1 MNKHRERRA
10 RPIDE
15 VLPVPPQPAA
25 GVREQLDQVARR
37 LRDALGL
44 LDVLPELQH
53 AGQRLPDAR
62 RRLGEIERRSFAA
75 ADKVLSAVEQAK
87 RERARI
93 AAAARRMARL
103 LDAGPVST
111 AKQTALSLQLAEV
124 DAAAARTDAL
134 LTDIMV
140 AQDFHD
146 LTGQMLERIAAL
158 AFELEGSLQRLLPA
172 PPQVASTPR
181 ADSARDQHE
190 VDQLL
195 AGYGM

>member
-10 RPIDE
+10 RHIED
-15 VLPVPPQPAA
+15 LPPEPLQAA
-25 GVREQLDQVARR
+25 PSAREQLDQVARQ
-37 LRDALGL
+37 LRDALDL

-53 AGQRLPDAR
+53 SGQRLPDAR

-75 ADKVLSAVEQAK
+75 ADKVLTAVEQAK
-87 RERARI
+87 QERARI

-103 LDAGPVST
+103 LDAGPLS
-111 AKQTALSLQLAEV
+111 AARLAALGLQLAEV

-146 LTGQMLERIAAL
+146 LTGQMLQRIAAL
-158 AFELEGSLQRLLPA
+158 AFELEGSLQRLPA
-172 PPQVASTPR
+172 PAVAAAAPHG
-181 ADSARDQHE
+181 DSARNQQE